1 MDPYAAQRA
10 FADWAAQRGYEL
22 VAQPDVRLH
31 QAWYPFQFLRP
42 IAGVSRELRVVLG
55 AARVSIVEVAFADT
69 VGQVVGES
77 RGLLFF
83 ALVDGLRYRAAVR
96 TRSGGG
102 VTDDLSRG
110 LKEVGDF
117 FSRGLQTP
125 PVAGSLLGDPV
136 LEQRC
141 EVVVPSPQEGNL
153 ALPMPLR
160 QILTH
165 PSFQGVVELRPG
177 GMGVQMYDLR
187 SLDMASVEQG
197 VVRMKQLVDAATA
210 YPPGA

>member
-10 FADWAAQRGYEL
+10 FAEWAAQRGYEL
-22 VAQPDVRLH
+22 VAQPDARLY
-31 QAWYPFQFLRP
+31 QAWYPFQYLRP
-42 IAGVSRELRVVLG
+42 IAGVSRELRVVIG
-55 AARVSIVEVAFADT
+55 DARVSIVEVAFADT

-83 ALVDGLRYRAAVR
+83 ALLDKLRYRAAVR
-96 TRSGGG
+96 SKSGGG
-102 VTDDLSRG
+102 VTDDLARG

-117 FSRGLQTP
+117 FSRGLQQG

-141 EVVVPSPQEGNL
+141 ELVVPSPQEGNL

-177 GMGVQMYDLR
+177 GMAVQMYDLHA
-187 SLDMASVEQG
+187 LDVNAVEQG
-197 VVRMKQLVDAATA
+197 VTRMRQLVDAATA